1 MTQQLYSLFNNLST
15 RALCPFLLFIALLC
29 TQASG
34 QDSTVNPSPSTNQ
47 SHGFNFNN
55 VEIGNVAEVVGQMTG
70 KRFVIGPSVTGR
82 VTVVTSD
89 LIPTEEM
96 YPFFLSILE
105 NNGYSVVDQNDALHI
120 IKLPKPKVM
129 PAPIIGPGESSDK
142 MGIIQRVFK
151 LNNVS
156 AIEAK
161 KALEPFVRGGAE
173 GAITVF
179 PPTNHLIITDTASN
193 LERLT
198 KLINEFDKSGAGNT
212 IEIIKLEHASAEE
225 VARQVTAAIQGTET
239 ANSKVARHM
248 QQVAGGGGSLP
259 IGVTV
264 VPDANANTLVMVG
277 PGVQIAEARRIIDRL
292 DLEASGARGRFNS
305 IRLKYLKAEDVA
317 KSLTNL
323 LAKKIQKDQLHHIAV
338 EPEITNN
345 ALLID
350 ADPLDFEYIR
360 TLVEDLDKLPS
371 QVLVEVLIAEVA
383 VNDGLDLGVEW
394 QSIDQPSDG
403 STTFAG
409 SSRPG
414 STSAITDIAT
424 TGLFPQ
430 GLALGVARG
439 TFTGPN
445 GETIARVPF
454 LLRALASERDVKVI
468 SKPALMAQNNKKAT
482 VTAVNN
488 IPILESTIEGSAGA
502 GNRDVVQN
510 IKRQDVGLELSITP
524 HVNPDMEVTL
534 EINPRVESI
543 IDPGPEGTA
552 FAPTITK
559 REITTTVTVPNQN
572 TVVIS
577 GLIREDNVKEESG
590 VPFLRNIP
598 LLGRFFQTSNDR
610 KQRTNL
616 LVFVT
621 PHVVTDIEE
630 ANARKSAWELETD
643 LKFEENNTRKHIVP
657 DPLTLDKK

>member
-1 MTQQLYSLFNNLST
+1 M
-15 RALCPFLLFIALLC
+15 
-29 TQASG
+29 
-34 QDSTVNPSPSTNQ
+34 
-47 SHGFNFNN
+47 
-55 VEIGNVAEVVGQMTG
+55 
-70 KRFVIGPSVTGR
+70 
-82 VTVVTSD
+82 
-89 LIPTEEM
+89 
-96 YPFFLSILE
+96 
-105 NNGYSVVDQNDALHI
+105 
-120 IKLPKPKVM
+120 
-129 PAPIIGPGESSDK
+129 
-142 MGIIQRVFK
+142 
-151 LNNVS
+151 
-156 AIEAK
+156 
-161 KALEPFVRGGAE
+161 
-173 GAITVF
+173 
-179 PPTNHLIITDTASN
+179 
-193 LERLT
+193 T

-430 GLALGVARG
+430 DSHSASLAAPSRVLTAR
-439 TFTGPN
+439 P
-445 GETIARVPF
+445 
-454 LLRALASERDVKVI
+454 
-468 SKPALMAQNNKKAT
+468 
-482 VTAVNN
+482 
-488 IPILESTIEGSAGA
+488 
-502 GNRDVVQN
+502 
-510 IKRQDVGLELSITP
+510 
-524 HVNPDMEVTL
+524 
-534 EINPRVESI
+534 
-543 IDPGPEGTA
+543 
-552 FAPTITK
+552 
-559 REITTTVTVPNQN
+559 
-572 TVVIS
+572 
-577 GLIREDNVKEESG
+577 
-590 VPFLRNIP
+590 
-598 LLGRFFQTSNDR
+598 
-610 KQRTNL
+610 
-616 LVFVT
+616 
-621 PHVVTDIEE
+621 
-630 ANARKSAWELETD
+630 
-643 LKFEENNTRKHIVP
+643 
-657 DPLTLDKK
+657 